1 MKNQKNQKP
10 QKKSSAMPFVIIGLV
25 LVVVVGVMAL
35 GTGLI
40 GAGWWVAST
49 GKGNAN
55 STSTASSARPANQ
68 SGQRPA
74 PANAPI
80 GAPLGVN
87 MMGSSTAAVT
97 VEEFADYQCGACSS
111 THPVMKALQSAYA
124 GNRNFRFVFRHYPL
138 SIPGHDKAYNAAVAT
153 EAAGLQ
159 GKFWQM
165 QDLLFRNQAAW
176 TANPNYLQMWE
187 EYATSIGMDLARF
200 KADMD
205 GSATKNR
212 VEADL
217 ARGRGLGVSSTPTVY
232 INGQMVPF
240 ANVNI
245 VSLRQAVD
253 AAIQQASSAQAANT
267 SAPPANTK

>member
-10 QKKSSAMPFVIIGLV
+10 QKKSSALPLAIIGVV
-25 LVVVVGVMAL
+25 LIAVIGVVAL

-40 GAGWWVAST
+40 GAGWWAST
-49 GKGNAN
+49 GKGTTN
-55 STSTASSARPANQ
+55 SASTASSRPADQ
-68 SGQRPA
+68 PSQRPA
-74 PANAPI
+74 PTNAPV

-97 VEEFADYQCGACSS
+97 VEEFADYQCGACAL
-111 THPVMKALQSAYA
+111 THPVMKQLQAAYA
-124 GNRNFRFVFRHYPL
+124 GNKNFRFVFRHFPL
-138 SIPGHDKAYNAAVAT
+138 TIPGHDKAYYAAAAT

-176 TANPNYLQMWE
+176 TGNSNYLQMWE
-187 EYATSIGMDLARF
+187 EYATSIGMDAARF

-205 GSATKNR
+205 GSITRQR
-212 VEADL
+212 VDADL

-253 AAIQQASSAQAANT
+253 AAIQQASSAQTANT
-267 SAPPANTK
+267 SAAPANAK

>member
-1 MKNQKNQKP
+1 M
-10 QKKSSAMPFVIIGLV
+10 VIIGIV
-25 LVVVVGVMAL
+25 LVAVVGVVAL

-40 GAGWWVAST
+40 GAGWWAAST

-55 STSTASSARPANQ
+55 SASTASTARPANQ
-68 SGQRPA
+68 AAQRPA
-74 PANAPI
+74 PANAPV

-97 VEEFADYQCGACSS
+97 VEEFADYQCGACAS
-111 THPVMKALQSAYA
+111 THPVMKELQAAYA
-124 GNRNFRFVFRHYPL
+124 GNKNFRFVFRHYPL

-153 EAAGLQ
+153 EAAGMQ

-165 QDLLFRNQAAW
+165 QDHLFKNQSAW
-176 TANPNYLQMWE
+176 TQNPNYLQMWE
-187 EYATSIGMDLARF
+187 EYAASIGIDVERF
-200 KADMD
+200 KTDMA
-205 GSATKNR
+205 GSVTKQR
-212 VEADL
+212 VDADL
-217 ARGRGLGVSSTPTVY
+217 SRGRGLGVSSTPTVY

-253 AAIQQASSAQAANT
+253 AAIQQAT
-267 SAPPANTK
+267 SANTK

>member
-10 QKKSSAMPFVIIGLV
+10 QKKSSSLPFVIIGVV
-25 LVVVVGVMAL
+25 LIAVVGVVAL

-40 GAGWWVAST
+40 GAGWWAAST
-49 GKGNAN
+49 GKGNTNSA
-55 STSTASSARPANQ
+55 STSSSARPANQ
-68 SGQRPA
+68 AAQRPPA
-74 PANAPI
+74 PTNAPV

-97 VEEFADYQCGACSS
+97 VEEFADYQCGACAT
-111 THPVMKALQSAYA
+111 THPIIKELQAAYA
-124 GNRNFRFVFRHYPL
+124 GNKNFRFVFRHYPL
-138 SIPGHDKAYNAAVAT
+138 AIPGHDKAYNAAVAT

-176 TANPNYLQMWE
+176 TGNSGYLQMWE
-187 EYATSIGMDLARF
+187 EYATSIGMDVARF

-205 GSATKNR
+205 GSITKQR
-212 VEADL
+212 VDADL
-217 ARGRGLGVSSTPTVY
+217 TRGRGLGVSSTPTVY

-267 SAPPANTK
+267 TK